1 MAPRRILYPL
11 VVITLFFVVVAGATG
26 NNSTSAPVVLGLAS
40 AAAQSPKRDGEA
52 ILNASCN
59 GCHDMTVI
67 QTSAKSQEEWEQT
80 LEQMIQRG
88 AKVSAEDR
96 PILLTYLV
104 RAHGPMPNGP
114 GKDIVLNTCTI
125 CHDLSRVKRSMHTE
139 EEWEGTL
146 IAMLNEG
153 APLSDDDF
161 PIVLAYL
168 TKNFGVR

>member
-1 MAPRRILYPL
+1 MGLRRILYPIVVVAL
-11 VVITLFFVVVAGATG
+11 VFPVVAGAIADGATAG
-26 NNSTSAPVVLGLAS
+26 GA
-40 AAAQSPKRDGEA
+40 AAAQPPKRDGEQ
-52 ILNASCN
+52 IMNASCS
-59 GCHDMTVI
+59 GCHESTVI
-67 QTSAKSQEEWEQT
+67 QTSAKSQEEWEKT
-80 LEQMIQRG
+80 LDQMIQRG

-96 PILLTYLV
+96 PMLITYLV
-104 RAHGPMPNGP
+104 RTHGPIPDGP

-125 CHDLSRVKRSMHTE
+125 CHDLTRIKRSSHTE

>member
-1 MAPRRILYPL
+1 MAFRRILYPL
-11 VVITLFFVVVAGATG
+11 VVGALFFIVVAGAT
-26 NNSTSAPVVLGLAS
+26 NDSQAPGRVGLGLAS
-40 AAAQSPKRDGEA
+40 AAAQPPKRDGEQ
-52 ILNASCN
+52 IMNASCN
-59 GCHDMTVI
+59 GCHDDAAI
-67 QTSAKSQEEWEQT
+67 RTSAKSQEEWEQT
-80 LEQMIQRG
+80 LEEMIKLG

-96 PILLTYLV
+96 PTLITYLV
-104 RAHGPMPNGP
+104 RSHGPMPNGP

-125 CHDLSRVKRSMHTE
+125 CHDLTRIKRSSHTE

>member
-1 MAPRRILYPL
+1 MRLRRILYPVA
-11 VVITLFFVVVAGATG
+11 VVALLFLVVAGAFADG
-26 NNSTSAPVVLGLAS
+26 APAGV
-40 AAAQSPKRDGEA
+40 AAGAQPPKRDGEQ
-52 ILNASCN
+52 IMNASCS
-59 GCHDMTVI
+59 GCHEPTVI

-80 LEQMIQRG
+80 LDQMIQRG
-88 AKVSAEDR
+88 AKLDAADR
-96 PILLTYLV
+96 PILVTYLV
-104 RAHGPMPNGP
+104 RLHGPMPNGP

-125 CHDLSRVKRSMHTE
+125 CHDLTRIKRSSHTE

>member
-1 MAPRRILYPL
+1 MRLRRILYP
-11 VVITLFFVVVAGATG
+11 VAVVALVFLVGAG
-26 NNSTSAPVVLGLAS
+26 AASDSNAGVALAGG
-40 AAAQSPKRDGEA
+40 QQPKRDGEQ
-52 ILNASCN
+52 IMNASCS
-59 GCHDMTVI
+59 GCHEPTVI
-67 QTSAKSQEEWEQT
+67 QTSAKSQEEWEKT
-80 LEQMIQRG
+80 LDQMIQLG

-96 PILLTYLV
+96 PALITYLV
-104 RAHGPMPNGP
+104 RTHGPMPDGP

-125 CHDLSRVKRSMHTE
+125 CHDLTRIKRSSHTE

>member
-1 MAPRRILYPL
+1 MAFRRPLYTL
-11 VVITLFFVVVAGATG
+11 VVVALFFVVVAGATS
-26 NNSTSAPVVLGLAS
+26 NSSTSGETGLGLAS
-40 AAAQSPKRDGEA
+40 AAAQTPKRDGEQ

-59 GCHDMTVI
+59 GCHDNTVI

-80 LEQMIQRG
+80 LEQMIQLG

-96 PILLTYLV
+96 PLLLTYLV
-104 RAHGPMPNGP
+104 RAHGPMPNGA

-125 CHDLSRVKRSMHTE
+125 CHDLSRVKRTQHTE
-139 EEWEGTL
+139 EEWEATL

>member
-1 MAPRRILYPL
+1 MALRRILYPL
-11 VVITLFFVVVAGATG
+11 VVVALFFVVIAGATSSVPSG
-26 NNSTSAPVVLGLAS
+26 DTGIGLAS
-40 AAAQSPKRDGEA
+40 AAAQAPKRDGEQ
-52 ILNASCN
+52 IMNASCN
-59 GCHDMTVI
+59 GCHDDAAI
-67 QTSAKSQEEWEQT
+67 RTSAKSQEEWEQT
-80 LEQMIQRG
+80 LEQMVQKG

-125 CHDLSRVKRSMHTE
+125 CHDLSRVKRTQHTE
-139 EEWEGTL
+139 EEWEATL

-161 PIVLAYL
+161 PTVLAYL

>member
-1 MAPRRILYPL
+1 MTLRRVLYPL
-11 VVITLFFVVVAGATG
+11 VVIALFFVVVEGATG
-26 NNSTSAPVVLGLAS
+26 NDSTSGQAGLGFAS
-40 AAAQSPKRDGEA
+40 AAAQTPKRDGET

-80 LEQMIQRG
+80 LEQMVQRG
-88 AKVSAEDR
+88 AKISAEDR
-96 PILLTYLV
+96 PTLLTYLV

-125 CHDLSRVKRSMHTE
+125 CHDLTRIKRSSHTE

-168 TKNFGVR
+168 TKNFGVK

>member
-1 MAPRRILYPL
+1 MPLRRLLYPL
-11 VVITLFFVVVAGATG
+11 VVVALFFVVLAGATSS
-26 NNSTSAPVVLGLAS
+26 NSTSGLAGLGLAS
-40 AAAQSPKRDGEA
+40 AAAQPPKRDGEQ
-52 ILNASCN
+52 ILNASCS
-59 GCHDMTVI
+59 GCHDNTVI

-80 LEQMIQRG
+80 VEEMIQRG
-88 AKVSAEDR
+88 AKLNAEER
-96 PILLTYLV
+96 PTLITYLV
-104 RAHGPMPNGP
+104 RAHGPMPNGQ

-125 CHDLSRVKRSMHTE
+125 CHDLTRIKRSSHTE

>member
-1 MAPRRILYPL
+1 MAFRRIAYPL
-11 VVITLFFVVVAGATG
+11 VVVALFFVVLTGAIS
-26 NNSTSAPVVLGLAS
+26 NSPTPEPHGLGLAS
-40 AAAQSPKRDGEA
+40 AAAQAPKRDGEQ

-59 GCHDMTVI
+59 GCHDATVI

-80 LEQMIQRG
+80 VEQMIQRG

-104 RAHGPMPNGP
+104 RAHGPMPNGA

-125 CHDLSRVKRSMHTE
+125 CHDLTRVKRSMHTE
-139 EEWEGTL
+139 EEWEATL

-161 PIVLAYL
+161 
-168 TKNFGVR
+168 